1 MSEDET
7 RPQPDPWSFPGATA
21 PVDRIDSEDSQLP
34 PSSARSDRV
43 RRGVVTAAV
52 VVLALGAAG
61 AAGAALARS
70 GGSDQPS
77 FSSAAAT
84 SSPSASSG
92 EQGPGRAGKGLKHF
106 LRGGPGMLGGGLMG
120 LAGALHGEL
129 VVPDGNGGYK
139 TVVVQRGKTTSVSDT
154 SITVKSDD
162 GFTQTYDVGSAA
174 GVGAQR
180 DGLSGIKKGANVV
193 VTGEKKG
200 GSSVTADHVIDMD
213 SFVAGGFGRF
223 GGGPGNGHGPGAPQ
237 PAPTGTAGSSDSS
250 FGV

>member
-7 RPQPDPWSFPGATA
+7 RPQPDPWLFPGATA
-21 PVDRIDSEDSQLP
+21 PVDAIGSDDSQQP
-34 PSSARSDRV
+34 PSSARTDRV

-84 SSPSASSG
+84 SSPSASGG
-92 EQGPGRAGKGLKHF
+92 EGQRVGPKGLKHF
-106 LRGGPGMLGGGLMG
+106 MRGGPGMFGGGLMG

-154 SITVKSDD
+154 AITVKSDD
-162 GFTQTYDVGSAA
+162 GFTQTYAVGSAA

-180 DGLSGIKKGANVV
+180 EGLASIKKGANVV

-200 GSSVTADHVIDMD
+200 SSVTADHVIDLD
-213 SFVAGGFGRF
+213 SFTAGGFGRF
-223 GGGPGNGHGPGAPQ
+223 GGPGDGDGPGAPQ
-237 PAPTGTAGSSDSS
+237 PAPSGTAGTSTSS
-250 FGV
+250 FGA

>member
-7 RPQPDPWSFPGATA
+7 RPQPDPWLFPGATA
-21 PVDRIDSEDSQLP
+21 PVDAIGSDDAQLP
-34 PSSARSDRV
+34 PGSARSARV

-84 SSPSASSG
+84 SSPSASG
-92 EQGPGRAGKGLKHF
+92 DDGQRLGPRGKVLKHF
-106 LRGGPGMLGGGLMG
+106 MRGGPGMLGGGLMG

-162 GFTQTYDVGSAA
+162 GFTQTYAVGSAA

-180 DGLSGIKKGANVV
+180 DGLASIKNGANVV

-200 GSSVTADHVIDMD
+200 GSVTADHVIDLD
-213 SFVAGGFGRF
+213 SFTAGGFGRF
-223 GGGPGNGHGPGAPQ
+223 GGPGDGHGPGAPQ

>member
-7 RPQPDPWSFPGATA
+7 RPQPDPWLFPGATA
-21 PVDRIDSEDSQLP
+21 PVDAIGSDDSQLP
-34 PSSARSDRV
+34 PTPARSARM

-61 AAGAALARS
+61 AAGAALARN

-84 SSPSASSG
+84 SSPSASGG
-92 EQGPGRAGKGLKHF
+92 EGQRVGPKALKHF
-106 LRGGPGMLGGGLMG
+106 MRGGPGMLGGGLMG

-162 GFTQTYDVGSAA
+162 GFTQTYAVGSAA

-180 DGLSGIKKGANVV
+180 EGLASIKNGANVV

-200 GSSVTADHVIDMD
+200 GSVTADHVIDMD
-213 SFVAGGFGRF
+213 SFTAGGFGRF
-223 GGGPGNGHGPGAPQ
+223 GGPGDGDGPGAPQ
-237 PAPTGTAGSSDSS
+237 PAPTGTAGSSNSS

>member
-1 MSEDET
+1 MSEDDT
-7 RPQPDPWSFPGATA
+7 RPQPDPWSFPGATP
-21 PVDRIDSEDSQLP
+21 PVDAIGSDDSQLP
-34 PSSARSDRV
+34 PARSDRV

-77 FSSAAAT
+77 LSSAAAT

-92 EQGPGRAGKGLKHF
+92 EGQRLGPRGKALKRF
-106 LRGGPGMLGGGLMG
+106 ARGPMMGGGLMG

-139 TVVVQRGKTTSVSDT
+139 TIVVQRGQATSVSDT

-180 DGLSGIKKGANVV
+180 DGLASIKKGANVV

-200 GSSVTADHVIDMD
+200 SSVTADHVIDMD
-213 SFVAGGFGRF
+213 SFTAGGFGRF
-223 GGGPGNGHGPGAPQ
+223 GWGPGDGRGPGAPQ